1 MESIVERVNQE
12 TDISNKQDID
22 ISSIL
27 PDAVFTNIVSWLP
40 VKEAARTSILVK
52 RWKHAWKYVT
62 RLDLDPES
70 ISEPYV
76 ERVEGDSQEGQK
88 LTPTRRSRADLERST
103 RSYTSIIRS
112 IQDEITCCQIFHFP
126 INVDGGDFK
135 KWVEELLMKKNVK
148 ALSLKC
154 YGNLFTVGENS
165 SKPLELNPGIF
176 SSLECLELTYY
187 RLFNTS
193 PFESCE
199 KLRILKLSNLVL
211 GRNSITEIFSLCKSL
226 EEFSMLYCQA
236 ISELEISSR
245 NLKFLEL
252 RCLHLNNINIS
263 SEALTTLILYR
274 ISCRWSSV
282 VINAPSVTDLQAYCN
297 FDIVGFDE
305 ILLTC
310 KKLLNTSLF
319 QSCEKLRILKL
330 SSLVLSGNSITKI
343 FSLCKSL
350 EEFSMLNCQAIL
362 ELEISSRNLKILE
375 LRCLHLKNIIVSAE
389 ALSTLILYQISCEWS
404 SVVID
409 APRVTD
415 LQAYCNVEHVGDKFK
430 MYLSPEKLLERCTG
444 FLSCHERSH
453 PLYSSQMGYVSAFRN
468 LQELSTSLDLNDIRH
483 TILLS
488 YIFRVCSQLK
498 RLDIT
503 VEVRDPC
510 KVGNL
515 YYPEHL
521 FWEKKESFDCISNC
535 LRAVSIQNFRGEVL
549 EMEFVRYVI
558 TRAQRMRRVTVRC
571 ADDCTAEE
579 VTATRNLLS
588 FPKSSMDVSVIIE
601 SPSPTAGEVALPPKK
616 RRMSHVVVAQAPS

>member
-12 TDISNKQDID
+12 TDINNNQDID
-22 ISSIL
+22 ISNIL
-27 PDAVFTNIVSWLP
+27 PEAVFSNIVSCLP
-40 VKEAARTSILVK
+40 VKEAARTSVLVK

-70 ISEPYV
+70 IKTPY
-76 ERVEGDSQEGQK
+76 EKRVRGDSQEGQK
-88 LTPTRRSRADLERST
+88 LTPTRGSREEIERCT

-112 IQDEITCCQIFHFP
+112 IQNEITNCQIVHFP
-126 INVDGGDFK
+126 INVDDGDLK
-135 KWVEELLMKKNVK
+135 QWVNELLMKKK
-148 ALSLKC
+148 LTALSLKC
-154 YGNLFTVGENS
+154 YDNLITDGEKS
-165 SKPLELNPGIF
+165 LKPLELNPGIF
-176 SSLECLELTYY
+176 SSLECLELTWY

-193 PFESCE
+193 P
-199 KLRILKLSNLVL
+199 
-211 GRNSITEIFSLCKSL
+211 
-226 EEFSMLYCQA
+226 
-236 ISELEISSR
+236 
-245 NLKFLEL
+245 
-252 RCLHLNNINIS
+252 
-263 SEALTTLILYR
+263 
-274 ISCRWSSV
+274 
-282 VINAPSVTDLQAYCN
+282 
-297 FDIVGFDE
+297 
-305 ILLTC
+305 
-310 KKLLNTSLF
+310 F

-330 SSLVLSGNSITKI
+330 SSLVLGSKSIKKI

-350 EEFSMLNCQAIL
+350 EEFSMFDCHGFSELKFFSRNLKFLELRCLHLKNINISSKALTTLILDRISCRWSSVIINAPSVTDLQAYCNLDIVGVHKILLTCKKLLNTSTFQSCEKLRIL
-362 ELEISSRNLKILE
+362 KLSRMGLGTESFTEVFSLCKNLEEFSMVDCPISELEISSQNLKILE
-375 LRCLHLKNIIVSAE
+375 LRCLHLKNIIISAE
-389 ALSTLILYQISCEWS
+389 ALSTLILYEISCNWS

-415 LQAYCNVEHVGDKFK
+415 LQAYCNVEGVGGKFK
-430 MYLSPEKLLERCTG
+430 EMYLSQEKLLERCTG

-453 PLYSSQMGYVSAFRN
+453 PLYSSQMGYISAFRN

-588 FPKSSMDVSVIIE
+588 FPKSSMDVLVIIE
-601 SPSPTAGEVALPPKK
+601 PPSPTADVQYL
-616 RRMSHVVVAQAPS
+616 SHGAIFL